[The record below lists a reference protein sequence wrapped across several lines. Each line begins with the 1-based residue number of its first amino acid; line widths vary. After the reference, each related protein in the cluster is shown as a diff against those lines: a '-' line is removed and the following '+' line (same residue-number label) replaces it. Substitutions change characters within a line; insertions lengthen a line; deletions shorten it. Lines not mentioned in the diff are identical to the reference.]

1 MITEVVNPII
11 IFGSSKPKLK
21 NWGRERTAVVKSSHF
36 AENNLLTM
44 IHIMQKN
51 CAGLRRPG
59 A

>member
-11 IFGSSKPKLK
+11 ISGSLKPKLK

-36 AENNLLTM
+36 AVNYLLTM
-44 IHIMQKN
+44 IHIMQEN